1 MENKTET
8 PIEKLKNRWTLARTF
23 HENSKYFSSLI
34 FQQTKSIRDF
44 SRNID
49 MVYESSQTFQSYPNV
64 EKISLSKI
72 RFSFW
77 PGSFWSLLSR
87 RRSHRVT
94 KGHEIEF
101 TKIAKIM
108 KASAGITTSMAVPNS
123 NNLTQFFRSYPSA
136 GAQYPLELYALRF
149 EQNVGSVFHF
159 EPKNDCLSIIA
170 RDISREGL
178 TVHSGFQDDVIK
190 APVYFIIAARMART
204 LKKYDERGYRFV
216 LLEAGHLAQNILLSS
231 EKLGLGA
238 CPLGRFFDDEFKNFL
253 QINHQEELLYV
264 VALCKK

>member
-8 PIEKLKNRWTLARTF
+8 PTEKSKNRWTLARTF

-49 MVYESSQTFQSYPNV
+49 KVYESSQAFQSYPNV

-108 KASAGITTSMAVPNS
+108 KASAGITVSVAVPDS
-123 NNLTQFFRSYPSA
+123 NNLRQFFRSYPSA

-149 EQNVGSVFHF
+149 EQNIGTVFHF
-159 EPKNDCLSIIA
+159 EPKIDCVSVIA
-170 RDISREGL
+170 RNISREGL
-178 TVHSGFQDDVIK
+178 TAHSGFQDDVIA
-190 APVYFIIAARMART
+190 APAYFVIAARMERT

-216 LLEAGHLAQNILLSS
+216 LLEAGHLAQNILLSA
-231 EKLGLGA
+231 ENLGLGA
-238 CPLGRFFDDEFKNFL
+238 CPLGRFLDDELKNFL
-253 QINHQEELLYV
+253 QINTLEEILYV
-264 VALCKK
+264 VALGKK